1 MAAGVALNAVAV
13 TVAARKVGPVPA
25 GPHRR
30 CRIPRVITRRRRV
43 VATAV
48 AVLLAAGCGSARSG
62 TAATS
67 AGLPTRTAMAGPVE
81 VSVVP
86 QPIDGS
92 GAAFK
97 VQLENHQV
105 DLTGDYAATST
116 LTVGET
122 AWTAPRWAGDGPG
135 GHHRVG
141 TLSFTPGG
149 AAAGPV
155 ELNLGGLPAPV
166 TVRWTLPDN
175 RK

>member
-1 MAAGVALNAVAV
+1 M
-13 TVAARKVGPVPA
+13 PS
-25 GPHRR
+25 
-30 CRIPRVITRRRRV
+30 VITRRGRV
-43 VATAV
+43 VAAAV

-62 TAATS
+62 AAPTP
-67 AGLPTRTAMAGPVE
+67 AGLPARTAMAGPVE

-86 QPIDGS
+86 QPIDS
-92 GAAFK
+92 NGAAFK
-97 VQLENHQV
+97 VQLENHQA

-116 LTVGET
+116 LTVGGT

-141 TLSFTPGG
+141 TLSFTPAD